1 MAEKKET
8 FEASLERL
16 EKLVEEMESGTLDL
30 EKMITH
36 FEEGNQL
43 VERCSKN

>member
-30 EKMITH
+30 E
-36 FEEGNQL
+36 NDYAL
-43 VERCSKN
+43 